1 MTPRTSRR
9 RAIRRRTAAPV
20 ALLLLVAGCSPQ
32 AYAPAPPIAEIR
44 KEERRQYEAAA
55 ARLLVHME
63 HVARVGSRITVAGAP
78 LCGEDVKPYV
88 GVVSTSRSSLARRFG
103 SHVAWTDAGVGLRRV
118 WDIGSAPEVL
128 AVLPDSPA
136 AAVGMQI
143 RDRILEIEVA
153 DGTPPS
159 RVRIEIQRGEQ
170 RLELELPYVS
180 ECAYSVSATIA
191 DQINAHVASDSILVS
206 TGLLRFVEDDD
217 ELAFAIGHELAH
229 RILGHRSSRMRS
241 RERAADRMGTELA
254 ARAGYDPAAAVR
266 LVRRLAAEHPE
277 WIGDR
282 ASPGHP
288 GTAHRVA
295 ALEAV
300 VDELVRRTTP
310 AGSTKIGDD
319 QARSSTS
326 AGQSSGGPA

>member
-1 MTPRTSRR
+1 MALILTVPRVRVDSPPRLATGGDSAAYKVAKEAFYTGHSGGSSWEIVLVT
-9 RAIRRRTAAPV
+9 AIAPV
-20 ALLLLVAGCSPQ
+20 SVFCVQVVQLSLKRPGPLANVLINFLLVACPLH
-32 AYAPAPPIAEIR
+32 
-44 KEERRQYEAAA
+44 AA
-55 ARLLVHME
+55 
-63 HVARVGSRITVAGAP
+63 
-78 LCGEDVKPYV
+78 
-88 GVVSTSRSSLARRFG
+88 F
-103 SHVAWTDAGVGLRRV
+103 
-118 WDIGSAPEVL
+118 
-128 AVLPDSPA
+128 VLPDCAVHLMLGLLAATAAAA
-136 AAVGMQI
+136 AAVGMQV
-143 RDRILEIEVA
+143 RDRILEIEVT

-159 RVRIEIQRGEQ
+159 GVRIEIQRGAQ
-170 RLELELPYVS
+170 RLELELPYVA

-254 ARAGYDPAAAVR
+254 ASAGYDPAAAVR

-300 VDELVRRTTP
+300 VEEIVRRTTP
-310 AGSTKIGDD
+310 AGSTKMGDD

-326 AGQSSGGPA
+326 AGQSSGGTV